1 MKVLFAVSNEEVSEA
16 IVKRYQKN
24 YKEIISYKNVYYFNA
39 ILKELQKDKNYDRIV
54 ISEELEAFTN
64 TQYSQID
71 KFIFDKL
78 DSISDD
84 ASNLKGDD
92 IPIILICSD
101 RREKSEEMLVKLF
114 GIGIYNALIG
124 NDRSVDNVCQ
134 LLNKPR
140 VKKEAKIYY
149 KIDSD
154 DVSYQAESENDVSEV
169 EIQNILAHY
178 KRLGKD
184 EKKYVDSFNNI
195 ASQYNDV
202 QLRIIS
208 KFLPLNVRAVLEEK
222 SPKYQEII
230 SFNSKV
236 SDSLRDQNAKKDKK
250 EGTSEKLLN
259 TGNNEKILSKPVVI
273 PSSVNM
279 SSTKKLAKVK
289 NAVRPIESVQEKT
302 VTDVRKIGPK
312 FEESSNVKTS
322 GPMFEEDAY
331 DEIDKLLNEPITP
344 VEPPKRGRGR
354 PRKNPIPVQNESDAP
369 KRGRGRPRK
378 NPVIEDQENIVL
390 PGMETQ
396 QEKEDT
402 ILPGFE
408 EEPQEKDTILPGFEN
423 QPQEDTVLPGF
434 ENQSQEDNL
443 LPGFEENNIN
453 EDETILPGFDSN
465 NEQQE
470 QSTYQQMPQ
479 ETVQNNQMYN
489 GMNYN
494 SFSQPETRLQ
504 NVNETYE
511 NVDISGL
518 LTSDKKVACFIGTSK
533 NGTSFIV
540 NNVADITSKMG
551 IDTAILDTTKN
562 RNSYYIYTKNDEE
575 LRKVAMNSISNLL
588 QDNASGIQV
597 NKNLT
602 VYTSLPDETEGIEN
616 AGTILQTLLKKH
628 SLVLIDCDFD
638 TPIQYFE
645 KTQEIYLVQTFDILT
660 IQPLTAFLRELKS
673 KNILD
678 QNKLRIVLNKALK
691 LRGVNDKSIIG
702 GMAYYNELKLR
713 GVNDKSII
721 GGMAYYN
728 DPAMSFMTELF
739 DKNTIRYVGVPFNE
753 EVYTR
758 YMENIINC
766 EVSTKGYPKNIL
778 QILNSLADM
787 IYPSISGKSTYTP
800 PTVDKNSG
808 VFSPSMNS
816 TLNQMKNRY

>member
-312 FEESSNVKTS
+312 FEESSDVKTS
-322 GPMFEEDAY
+322 GPMFEENAY

-673 KNILD
+673 KNVLD
-678 QNKLRIVLNKALK
+678 QNKLRVVLNKALK
-691 LRGVNDKSIIG
+691 LRGVNDKT
-702 GMAYYNELKLR
+702 
-713 GVNDKSII
+713 II

-739 DKNTIRYVGVPFNE
+739 DKNTVRYIAVPFNE
-753 EVYTR
+753 EV
-758 YMENIINC
+758 I
-766 EVSTKGYPKNIL
+766 
-778 QILNSLADM
+778 
-787 IYPSISGKSTYTP
+787 
-800 PTVDKNSG
+800 
-808 VFSPSMNS
+808 
-816 TLNQMKNRY
+816 